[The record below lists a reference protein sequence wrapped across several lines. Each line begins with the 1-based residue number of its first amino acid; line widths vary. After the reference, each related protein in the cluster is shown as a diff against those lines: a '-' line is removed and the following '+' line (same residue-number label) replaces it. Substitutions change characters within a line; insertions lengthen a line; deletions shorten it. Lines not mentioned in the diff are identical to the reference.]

1 MSTIIYYF
9 FHLIYE
15 AAWAIKASLCHH
27 KWTFTGT
34 FDEVS
39 DSGARH
45 FIDTYRCSKCQTYT
59 RCPRS
64 SSIFLREA
72 PPAYGLRNY
81 N

>member
-1 MSTIIYYF
+1 MNTIIYYF

-34 FDEVS
+34 FCDETVGGS
-39 DSGARH
+39 RQ
-45 FIDTYRCSKCQTYT
+45 FVDTYRCCKCQTYT

-64 SSIFLREA
+64 ASTLFREA
-72 PPAYGLRNY
+72 PPAYGLRNC